1 MKITLEELAPY
12 LPYGLKVVCYTEGY
26 PEEVCTMITLSH
38 NVLVGKSQDDGASE
52 IYDFEDVKPILRP
65 LSDLDKGM
73 FDEEAEYL
81 IARIIKGHTIHY
93 GSLSYTTIQ
102 YLSKNHYDFQ
112 NLIMKGLA
120 VDINTIEKQLK

>member
-1 MKITLEELAPY
+1 MKITLEHLSPYFPHRLKLGFEGTEQQLEMVELSTNHISVGMLDSDGDYWQARPE
-12 LPYGLKVVCYTEGY
+12 VVR
-26 PEEVCTMITLSH
+26 
-38 NVLVGKSQDDGASE
+38 
-52 IYDFEDVKPILRP
+52 PILRP

-81 IARIIKGHTIHY
+81 IGRIIKGHTIHY

-120 VDINTIEKQLK
+120 VDINTID

>member
-12 LPYGLKVVCYTEGY
+12 LPYRLQVCFEGGDEKYEMVQLSTNYKGVGLV
-26 PEEVCTMITLSH
+26 
-38 NVLVGKSQDDGASE
+38 SE
-52 IYDFEDVKPILRP
+52 NYGDFGESRPEDVRPILRP
-65 LSDLDKGM
+65 LSDLEPGM
-73 FDEEAEYL
+73 FDEEAEDL
-81 IARIIKGHTIHY
+81 IGRIIKGHTVHY

-120 VDINTIEKQLK
+120 VDINIID